1 MSEISN
7 LISQNF
13 NLDFI
18 MNSNSNSS
26 KKGGSNTTIITKVPC
41 KLCCKTVS
49 YNDNAL
55 LCDLCQT

>member
-1 MSEISN
+1 
-7 LISQNF
+7 
-13 NLDFI
+13 
-18 MNSNSNSS
+18 MNSNSNIS

>member
-1 MSEISN
+1 
-7 LISQNF
+7 
-13 NLDFI
+13 

-26 KKGGSNTTIITKVPC
+26 KKGGSNTTVVTKVSC
-41 KLCCKTVS
+41 KLCRKTVS